1 MQNNIEQEAV
11 AYEQL
16 KNDPSLVFLPGEY
29 DGETGIWAWESYTQ
43 NRFPK
48 SDVNGL
54 ILTLCFVP
62 SHVSA
67 IALNFHEYYVEATP
81 DRVPLVVFDPT
92 RNITG
97 GYAIQSQIAS
107 PEERQRLLE
116 RWIQDPF
123 S

>member
-48 SDVNGL
+48 SDV
-54 ILTLCFVP
+54 
-62 SHVSA
+62 
-67 IALNFHEYYVEATP
+67 
-81 DRVPLVVFDPT
+81 DRKSVV
-92 RNITG
+92 
-97 GYAIQSQIAS
+97 
-107 PEERQRLLE
+107 
-116 RWIQDPF
+116 
-123 S
+123 